1 MTYSYN
7 KKVGKYII
15 TYKKA
20 LTKTPCINCVLYI
33 YNVCCK
39 KDLGITSTC
48 YDTDAA
54 AYLGTRTSFL
64 YISNISLIINYK
76 LLL

>member
-7 KKVGKYII
+7 KRVGKYII
-15 TYKKA
+15 TYKKF

>member
-20 LTKTPCINCVLYI
+20 LTKTPCVNCVFYI

-39 KDLGITSTC
+39 KDLGIISTC

-54 AYLGTRTSFL
+54 AYLGTSITRI